1 MHTFYVPPSQID
13 VDTATGVPVVISV
26 RGSEQ
31 HHLRNVLR
39 TMPGETIR
47 IIDGQGNV
55 YTAQLLDTSTN
66 RSSSEAQIR
75 THEFHATLS
84 PTLTLFQ
91 GLPKNDKMELI
102 LQKTTELGVTQI
114 VPLHSERALQ
124 KPSQNRY
131 ERWHRVIISATKQS
145 ERAWLPE
152 LCSAQ
157 QFEASLAQL
166 EKFSLRLL
174 LSPHPEQAPISP
186 HAQIQHIKTVLR
198 EAPHTTAIA
207 LFVGPE
213 GGFSNQESTAAIES
227 GCIPVTLGTNILRT
241 ETAAIV
247 AVAVTAYEYQL

>member
-1 MHTFYVPPSQID
+1 MHTFYVSPSQID
-13 VDTATGVPVVISV
+13 TDIATIT
-26 RGSEQ
+26 GSEQ

-39 TMPGETIR
+39 ITPGETLR

-55 YTAQLLDTSTN
+55 YIAEILDTPTN
-66 RSSSEAQIR
+66 RSSSTARIQ
-75 THEFHATLS
+75 THEFQAPRL

-91 GLPKNDKMELI
+91 VLPKNDKMELI

-131 ERWHRVIISATKQS
+131 ERWHRVLISATKQCK
-145 ERAWLPE
+145 RAWLPE
-152 LCSAQ
+152 LCNAQ
-157 QFEASLAQL
+157 QFEASLSQL
-166 EKFSLRLL
+166 EKFSFCLL
-174 LSPHPEQAPISP
+174 LSPHAEVP
-186 HAQIQHIKTVLR
+186 HIKTVLR
-198 EAPHTTAIA
+198 ETPAPNAIA

-213 GGFSNQESTAAIES
+213 GGFSNQEITAAIES
-227 GCIPVTLGTNILRT
+227 GCVPVTLGRNILRT

>member
-13 VDTATGVPVVISV
+13 ADIATIT
-26 RGSEQ
+26 GSEH

-39 TMPGETIR
+39 TTPGETIR
-47 IIDGQGNV
+47 IIDGRGNV
-55 YTAQLLDTSTN
+55 CTAEILDTPTN
-66 RSSSEAQIR
+66 RSSSAARISTR
-75 THEFHATLS
+75 EFHAMPS

-102 LQKTTELGVTQI
+102 LQKTTELGVTRI
-114 VPLHSERALQ
+114 VPLHSEHALQ

-131 ERWHRVIISATKQS
+131 ERWHRVLISATKQCK
-145 ERAWLPE
+145 RAWLPE
-152 LCSAQ
+152 LRNAQ
-157 QFEASLAQL
+157 QFKDALTQL

-174 LSPHPEQAPISP
+174 LSPDLEQVSIPR
-186 HAQIQHIKTVLR
+186 HREIQHIKTVLR
-198 EAPHTTAIA
+198 ETPHATDIA

-213 GGFSNQESTAAIES
+213 GGFSDQEIAAAIQS

-247 AVAVTAYEYQL
+247 AVAAAAYEYQL